1 MIDLV
6 HDVAESY
13 RKIVDAFSRPGEI
26 MSIAKYAEKND
37 IDTYFYD
44 STIILIYM
52 LLDAE
57 VKYKLVEPESKDSTD
72 LISKLTYSRESEM
85 HKADY
90 IFISLNTQE
99 KDKIEALIKSKVG
112 NLKDPHKSATLI
124 FEVERFDKGKC
135 YEISGPGILEK
146 NKIYV
151 DLFKNWDLLRNK
163 KTKEFPLGIDILLV
177 DKFHNI
183 MAIPRTTILKGS
195 DI

>member
-112 NLKDPHKSATLI
+112 NLTVI
-124 FEVERFDKGKC
+124 T
-135 YEISGPGILEK
+135 K
-146 NKIYV
+146 N
-151 DLFKNWDLLRNK
+151 
-163 KTKEFPLGIDILLV
+163 
-177 DKFHNI
+177 
-183 MAIPRTTILKGS
+183 
-195 DI
+195 